1 MIDFTGLDDVSA
13 VRARALDP
21 PQDTCRAGDVEA
33 VRAGTATSPRG
44 RRSAATTAV
53 ARLAGLPLVGENP
66 GGPGLAH
73 TGGAPDSDGS
83 ADQLH
88 HAPDTRGNADS
99 HSSTGHSRRR
109 SIETIPGCK

>member
-1 MIDFTGLDDVSA
+1 M
-13 VRARALDP
+13 
-21 PQDTCRAGDVEA
+21 EA
-33 VRAGTATSPRG
+33 VRTGDG
-44 RRSAATTAV
+44 DVAAWPAQRWTTAV

-88 HAPDTRGNADS
+88 HAPRYARECGLAQFYWAFEETLYRDDS
-99 HSSTGHSRRR
+99 GVRMIDLQRHAASS
-109 SIETIPGCK
+109 E